1 MIRRK
6 PKKLIKK
13 LKELNE
19 QQHSEPSLELS
30 LYEQVVNEL
39 EGCSDREDIHFPEL
53 QVNLI
58 YFNHLVDKDR
68 FQSEILDPF
77 YHVTKEEL
85 SSLLKRSF
93 YKPVADLKEVID
105 GILDGETAIFDKER
119 VFLANVAGGEKRN
132 IQPSETETAITGP
145 HEGFIESG
153 ETNLSMI
160 RRRVRTSRLKVNKL
174 PVGEVTKTN
183 AYLLYV
189 KGIANDELVS
199 ELTHRIEKIEI
210 DAVYDAHM
218 LSQLIEDQP
227 NSLFPQFIT
236 RERPDS
242 IAAGLVEGKIII
254 ILEGSPAIIIAP
266 SSFFDFFETGDDY
279 YQRWLTGTATR
290 LLRFGAFIIT
300 IAFTALYVSVTTFHY
315 EMIPESLLT
324 TLAVSRSKVPF
335 NPIYE
340 AFLMEMTIEFLREA
354 GARLPTKVG
363 QTIGIV
369 GGIVIGQ
376 AAVQAGITSNV
387 LIIVVAIS
395 AIASFVV
402 PSYVMSASIRLG
414 RFGLILLAGL
424 LGNLGIMIGIT
435 ILVIHLS
442 SLTSVGAPYMSP
454 LSPFFPKDWK
464 DFLLRAP
471 YKMMK
476 TRPTMAS
483 SSNKSKQRND

>member
-13 LKELNE
+13 LKELND
-19 QQHSEPSLELS
+19 QQQSEPSLDLS

-39 EGCSDREDIHFPEL
+39 EGCSDSEDVFFPEHH
-53 QVNLI
+53 VHFVF
-58 YFNHLVDKDR
+58 FNHLVDTDR
-68 FQSEILDPF
+68 FKAEILDPF
-77 YHVTKEEL
+77 YHVHKEEL
-85 SSLLKRSF
+85 DSLLNRSF
-93 YKPVADLKEVID
+93 YKPVTELKKIIEGV
-105 GILDGETAIFDKER
+105 LDGQVAIFNQER
-119 VFLANVAGGEKRN
+119 VFLVNVAGPEKRN
-132 IQPSETETAITGP
+132 IQPSETETTITGP

-160 RRRVRTSRLKVNKL
+160 RRRVKTSRLKVNKL

-183 AYLLYV
+183 AYLLYI
-189 KGIANDELVS
+189 KGIANEELVS
-199 ELTHRIEKIEI
+199 ELTDRIERIEI

-227 NSLFPQFIT
+227 NSLFPQFIA

-254 ILEGSPAIIIAP
+254 LLEGSPAVIIAP

-300 IAFTALYVSVTTFHY
+300 IAFTALYVSVTSYHY

-324 TLAVSRSKVPF
+324 TLAVSRGKVPF
-335 NPIYE
+335 DPIYE
-340 AFLMEMTIEFLREA
+340 ALLMEITIEFLREA

-402 PSYVMSASIRLG
+402 PSYIMSASIRLA

-424 LGNLGIMIGIT
+424 LGNLGIVIGLT
-435 ILVIHLS
+435 IIVIHLS
-442 SLTSVGAPYMSP
+442 SLTSVGAPYLAP
-454 LSPFFPKDWK
+454 LSPFFPSDWK

-476 TRPTMAS
+476 SRPTIS
-483 SSNKSKQRND
+483 RSPKKRKLKE

>member
-1 MIRRK
+1 MNKRRPMK
-6 PKKLIKK
+6 LTKKLR
-13 LKELNE
+13 ELERMQNNPPKD
-19 QQHSEPSLELS
+19 QISK
-30 LYEQVVNEL
+30 YEQVKIDLDE
-39 EGCSDREDIHFPEL
+39 CSDRKDLFFPEL
-53 QVNLI
+53 TI
-58 YFNHLVDKDR
+58 HIIFFTHLVNENR
-68 FQSEILDPF
+68 FKSEILEPF
-77 YHVTKEEL
+77 YHATNESVSTLLARSLYKEESDVKKIIHAVL
-85 SSLLKRSF
+85 EGQVAVF
-93 YKPVADLKEVID
+93 YQDHVYLVDVSGPKQRE
-105 GILDGETAIFDKER
+105 
-119 VFLANVAGGEKRN
+119 
-132 IQPSETETAITGP
+132 IQPSETETTITGP
-145 HEGFIESG
+145 HEGFVESS

-160 RRRVRTSRLKVNKL
+160 RRRVKSSRLKVTKI
-174 PVGEVTKTN
+174 PIGEVTKTD

-189 KGIANDELVS
+189 KGIANNEIVGDLIS
-199 ELTHRIEKIEI
+199 RLEKIEV

-218 LSQLIEDQP
+218 LTQLIEDQP

-242 IAAGLVEGKIII
+242 IASGLVEGKIII
-254 ILEGSPAIIIAP
+254 ILEGSPAIIITP

-290 LLRFGAFIIT
+290 LLRYGAFMIT
-300 IAFTALYVSVTTFHY
+300 IGFTALYVSVTTFHY

-324 TLAVSRSKVPF
+324 TLAESRSKVPF
-335 NPIYE
+335 APIYE
-340 AFLMEMTIEFLREA
+340 AILMEITLELLREA

-387 LIIVVAIS
+387 LIIVVASS

-402 PSYVMSASIRLG
+402 PSYVMSASIRLA
-414 RFGLILLAGL
+414 RFGLIVLAGL
-424 LGNLGIMIGIT
+424 LGNFGIVIGIT

-442 SLTSVGAPYMSP
+442 SLTSAGAPYMAP
-454 LSPFFPKDWK
+454 LSPFFARDWV

-476 TRPTMAS
+476 MRPSLPRTQ
-483 SSNKSKQRND
+483 NKKRKPNE